1 MKTVQPLRPQIDLA
15 ELQGIAEH
23 ATAVV
28 QQVRSNM
35 LAPEAR
41 KSPPTFNSA
50 QMAELCGIEKSRI
63 MYASKKGSL
72 PAGTKGGSRLEW
84 TLAEARQWVREFKSE
99 GLRDR
104 KLAAGVVVTVANFKG
119 GVSKTTTSAALAQ
132 GLSLRGHRVLVVD
145 TDPQGSLTTLF
156 GVLPDTEVEEDQT
169 ILPLCAGETDSIMGA
184 VRPTYWDGIDLVAAA
199 PLLFNAEFI
208 LPSRQKT
215 EKDFEFWRVL
225 DVGLDPARE
234 IYDVIIIDTPPA
246 LSYIT
251 INALIAAQGVV
262 MPLPPNALDFASSAQ
277 FWNLFTEV
285 CGGLFKTRGD
295 DKKFHFVD
303 VLLSRVDRADVVSQA
318 VRQWIMTA
326 YGGKVI
332 PVEIPK
338 TSIAATASAEFGTV
352 YDLDPSSTQAKTLK
366 RARDAYDLFVEYIE
380 MQVAGVW
387 ASDAESMVL
396 TAAKGV
402 AK

>member
-1 MKTVQPLRPQIDLA
+1 MKTVQPLRPNIDLA

-23 ATAVV
+23 AAEVV
-28 QQVRSNM
+28 QQVRSSM
-35 LAPEAR
+35 LAPHAR

-50 QMAELCGIEKSRI
+50 QLAEMCSIDKPKVL
-63 MYASKKGSL
+63 YTSKKGVL
-72 PAGTKGGSRLEW
+72 PPGVKDGSRLEW
-84 TLAEARQWVREFKSE
+84 TLAEARLWVREFKAD
-99 GLRDR
+99 GLRDP
-104 KLAAGVVVTVANFKG
+104 KLAAGVVITVANFKG
-119 GVSKTTTSAALAQ
+119 GVSKTTTAAALAQ

-156 GVLPDTEVEEDQT
+156 GVLPDTEVEEEQT
-169 ILPLCAGETDSIMGA
+169 ILPLCAGETDSIMSA
-184 VRPTYWDGIDLVAAA
+184 IRPTYWDGIDLVASA
-199 PLLFNAEFI
+199 PLLFNAEFL
-208 LPSRQKT
+208 LPARQKM
-215 EKDFEFWRVL
+215 EKDFQFWRVL
-225 DVGLDPARE
+225 DAGLDQARE
-234 IYDVIIIDTPPA
+234 VYDVILVDTPPA

-262 MPLPPNALDFASSAQ
+262 MPLPPSALDFASSAQ

-285 CGGLFKTRGD
+285 TGGLFKARGD
-295 DKKFHFVD
+295 DKRFHFVD

-318 VRQWIMTA
+318 VRQWIMSA

-352 YDLDPSSTQAKTLK
+352 YDLDPSSAQAKTLK
-366 RARDAYDLFVEYIE
+366 RARDAYDQFVEYIE

-387 ASDAESMVL
+387 ASDAEL
-396 TAAKGV
+396 TLQIKE
-402 AK
+402 